1 VARAEPEVI
10 VHEMTA
16 LDGAMD
22 LRHFDKMFATTN
34 TLRTKGLDYLL
45 AAASAAG
52 VRRVIAQSF
61 TGWPN
66 ARTGG
71 PVKTEADPLDPDP
84 PANQRESLAAI
95 RYLERAVTTAPLEGV
110 VLRYGSLYGPGAS
123 EEFVDLIKR
132 RKVPVVGAGAGVWS
146 FLHTADAASA
156 TVAAVSHGAP
166 GIYNVADDEPAPVAT
181 WLPAV
186 AQIVGGRPPMRVPVW
201 LGRLAG
207 GEVTVSMMN
216 QIRGSSNAKAKREL
230 GWQPTWASW
239 RDGFARGLVDTERAA
254 TRG

>member
-1 VARAEPEVI
+1 
-10 VHEMTA
+10 
-16 LDGAMD
+16 MD

-71 PVKTEADPLDPDP
+71 PVKTEADPLDPAP

-123 EEFVDLIKR
+123 DEFVDLIKR

-186 AQIVGGRPPMRVPVW
+186 ARIVGGRPPMRIPVW

-216 QIRGSSNAKAKREL
+216 QIRGSSNAKARREL

-239 RDGFARGLVDTERAA
+239 RDGFARGLADTEQAA
-254 TRG
+254 MRG